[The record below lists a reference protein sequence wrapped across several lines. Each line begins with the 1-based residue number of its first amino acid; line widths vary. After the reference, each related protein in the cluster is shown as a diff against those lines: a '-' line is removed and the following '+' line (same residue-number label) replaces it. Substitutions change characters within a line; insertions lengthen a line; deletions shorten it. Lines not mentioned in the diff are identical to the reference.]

1 LNGFVRNKKYF
12 YAIFGITILINMSF
26 KKRRFLLF
34 VVFIFAVVL
43 CVNGQSNLNIKYISP
58 LFKNKKVDISQIAQ
72 DSIGNIWMS
81 SSRGIL
87 KYNGYSYDFIDKKEI
102 FPTST
107 SLDGIKQICTDS
119 YNNIWVKTTQG
130 LLARYNTTKGVF
142 YNVDHLIK
150 DPIAIIKPIKKGL
163 LLATTSGEIYTIFK
177 NEATYI
183 CRILNTNK
191 SENRISG
198 IEFIDET
205 EFFISTQNGK
215 IYNYSIK
222 TKRLEE
228 VIGAYTDYPGNIILQ
243 ADNQGKLW
251 MGTEAHGL
259 FVYDVNQ
266 KKLIQDTFLKGKTKG
281 LQTEFFISIFYDSNG
296 FVWCGTDGGGLYKI
310 NSKTGRIIVYK
321 NKYPNQ
327 FSISS
332 NTIMN
337 ITEDLQH
344 NIWLVTNHGNAN
356 VITKTNNVVNY
367 HKGSIS
373 STPVRVLSTFKSA
386 NNTFW
391 IGTDGN
397 GLTRLEKHK
406 KPKEYFNN
414 IDNNFYI
421 QSIAEDDDGNI
432 WLGTYRNG
440 LWKYYTKTDKFIKI
454 PVANA
459 LNQKAKD
466 VRLVYKD
473 AKGRIW
479 VGSTVSVNIYS
490 KDEKLLACFKNNQ
503 APLKGMVIE
512 SILEDRNNTIWI
524 GQQNGGL
531 YKFNENSNQL
541 SKSVFTHFVEDENV
555 LEPRVL
561 DMCLGKE
568 NEIWFVNQNFELK
581 LFNSKTATFYE
592 FKNLFPNKKHSFKAI
607 EAQDA
612 TNLWLSSTKGVHHIN
627 TEKQEVTSYYASEGF
642 QEESYILRSG
652 FKDNEGKIYFGGAKG
667 VNYFNPKKLIE
678 IPIKEPVKANLFITS
693 IDILNKPAK
702 QIIPEQITSEVFNV
716 DQLRLKYNQSSF
728 TIQFAAIGNIINPN
742 YNYSYRLKNFDKD
755 WKSTFSEGA
764 ATYTNIPS
772 GNYVF
777 EIKANEINQPLQVL
791 NSQISIAI
799 SPPFWRNSYAYIFY
813 LLILFII
820 IFTLSKW
827 FLIRRKLLINKISRR
842 QEKEFNKAKMNFFT
856 KMSHEIQTP
865 ITLIL
870 GPISNMLEK
879 ATLNGDLLLK
889 ERLNIIANNASRLSR
904 IARDLTLVRNKDLN
918 RLKLSVTQ
926 NNLKENIEQVSLSF
940 KELARIKNIDFT
952 INCPNNIGNT
962 WYDKD
967 KMEHILY
974 NLLGNSFKYTPKEG
988 NILLT
993 VKPINKKQVLK
1004 ISVSD
1009 SGVGIPKDEL
1019 EDIFKL
1025 FYRSSN
1031 KNQAKG
1037 TGIGLA
1043 LTKELVTL
1051 HKGRIKVDSSK
1062 DEGTTFTF
1070 KLPVS
1075 EDSYSD
1081 DEKITSSKKE
1091 IEKPVLVPISSEKE
1105 PVVASPISSTKKTIL
1120 IVEDNF
1126 ELQKF
1131 LQDLLIEQYNVILA
1145 ENGKEGSYLA
1155 KNNLPDLI
1163 ISDVMM
1169 QEMDGIEMCKVLSK
1183 DNLTKHIPIILLTAK
1198 NSTQAKITGLKT
1210 GAIEY
1215 INKPFN
1221 SNELLLKINNII
1233 AAKDSIISKYRKELI
1248 SGPKLEIEKSQDEL
1262 FLESLNKIVN
1272 ERLNDSNFKVEEL
1285 SDKLNMSHSSLYRK
1299 CSSLTGLSLIDYIR
1313 KTRLNKAA
1321 VLLAK
1326 YGYNISE
1333 VAYMVG
1339 FNNPKYFS
1347 KSFKTQ
1353 FKATPKTFKNKAS
1366 AAKDMAAYLK
1376 EFNIDI
1382 LDFE

>member
-1 LNGFVRNKKYF
+1 
-12 YAIFGITILINMSF
+12 MSF
-26 KKRRFLLF
+26 KKRCFLFF
-34 VVFIFAVVL
+34 VVFVISAFVR
-43 CVNGQSNLNIKYISP
+43 VNGQSNLNIKHISP
-58 LFKNKKVDISQIAQ
+58 LHKNKKVDISQVAK

-81 SSRGIL
+81 SRNGIL

-102 FPTST
+102 FPLITSV
-107 SLDGIKQICTDS
+107 DAINQICSDTN
-119 YNNIWVKTTQG
+119 NNIWIKTSRG
-130 LLARYNTTKGVF
+130 LLSKYDSRKGVF
-142 YNVDHLIK
+142 SNLSHLTK
-150 DPIAIIKPIKKGL
+150 EPVAIIKTIQNGV
-163 LLATTSGEIYTIFK
+163 LLATTSGKIFTIFNNK
-177 NEATYI
+177 PAFI
-183 CRILNTNK
+183 CTVLNINK
-191 SENRISG
+191 TEKRISS
-198 IEFIDET
+198 IDFNGEND
-205 EFFISTQNGK
+205 FFISTYNGRV
-215 IYNYSIK
+215 YNYSLK
-222 TKRLEE
+222 TKRLVEI
-228 VIGAYTDYPGNIILQ
+228 IGDYSGYPGSIILQ
-243 ADNQGKLW
+243 ADNNGKLW

-259 FVYDVNQ
+259 FVYNIKEKTFVEDS
-266 KKLIQDTFLKGKTKG
+266 FLKGKPKG
-281 LQTEFFISIFYDSNG
+281 IIKEFFISIFYDSKG
-296 FVWCGTDGGGLYKI
+296 FIWSGTDGGGLYKI
-310 NSKTGRIIVYK
+310 NSKTGRILVYK
-321 NKYPNQ
+321 NKFPNI

-332 NTIMN
+332 NTIIN
-337 ITEDLQH
+337 ISEDLQQ
-344 NIWLVTNHGNAN
+344 NIWLVTNHGNTN
-356 VITKTNNVVNY
+356 VIPKENKSVNY

-373 STPVRVLSTFKSA
+373 GTPVRVLSTFKSSKG
-386 NNTFW
+386 TLW

-397 GLTRLEKHK
+397 GLTRLEDNKT
-406 KPKEYFNN
+406 PKEYFND

-421 QSIAEDDDGNI
+421 QSIAEDENANI

-440 LWKYYTKTDKFIKI
+440 LWKFYSKTAKFLRI
-454 PVANA
+454 PVSNN

-466 VRLVYKD
+466 VRIVFCD
-473 AKGRIW
+473 SKGRIW
-479 VGSTVSVNIYS
+479 VGSTVSLNIYS
-490 KDEKLLACFKNNQ
+490 KEEKLLASFNNNHD
-503 APLKGMVIE
+503 ALNGIVVE
-512 SILEDRNNTIWI
+512 SIIEDRDNNIWL

-531 YKFNENSNQL
+531 YKFNENSKDLVQ
-541 SKSVFTHFVEDENV
+541 STFTHYVDKDENT
-555 LEPRVL
+555 LPRII
-561 DMCLGKE
+561 DMSLGKE
-568 NEIWFVNQNFELK
+568 GEIWFINQSFDLK
-581 LFNSKTATFYE
+581 LFNSKTANFYE
-592 FKNLFPNKKHSFKAI
+592 FKKLFPNKTHSFSAI
-607 EAQDA
+607 EAQDS
-612 TNLWLSSTKGVHHIN
+612 TNLWLSSFQGIHHFN
-627 TEKQEVTSYYASEGF
+627 TEKKKVNSYYSSEGF

-652 FKDNEGKIYFGGAKG
+652 YKDKEGKIYFGGAKG
-667 VNYFNPKKLIE
+667 INFFNPNKLKKL
-678 IPIKEPVKANLFITS
+678 PVKKSIEAHLFVTS

-716 DQLRLKYNQSSF
+716 DQLHLKYNQSSF

-742 YNYSYRLKNFDKD
+742 YNYSYRLKDFDKE
-755 WKSTFSEGA
+755 WKSTYSEVS

-777 EIKANEINQPLQVL
+777 EIKANEINQPLLVL
-791 NSQISIAI
+791 NKQIKITI
-799 SPPFWRNSYAYIFY
+799 SPPFWQNSYAYIFY

-820 IFTLSKW
+820 IFIVYKW
-827 FLIRRKLLINKISRR
+827 VLIRRKLLINKISRR

-870 GPISNMLEK
+870 GPIDNMLER
-879 ATLNGDLLLK
+879 AVQNGDLLLK
-889 ERLNIIANNASRLSR
+889 ERLNIIANNANRLSR

-926 NNLKENIEQVSLSF
+926 NNLKENIDQVSLSF

-952 INCPNNIGNT
+952 INCPNNIGDT

-974 NLLGNSFKYTPKEG
+974 NILGNSFKYTPKEG
-988 NILLT
+988 NIILT
-993 VKPINKKQVLK
+993 VKPINKKEVLK
-1004 ISVSD
+1004 ISISD
-1009 SGVGIPKDEL
+1009 SGSGIPKEEL

-1025 FYRSSN
+1025 FYRSTN
-1031 KNQAKG
+1031 KNEAKG

-1062 DEGTTFTF
+1062 SEGTTFTF

-1091 IEKPVLVPISSEKE
+1091 VQKTIPIETSIVKE
-1105 PVVASPISSTKKTIL
+1105 SVVKSTINKTKKTIL

-1126 ELQKF
+1126 ELQNF
-1131 LQDLLIEQYNVILA
+1131 LQDLLLEEYNVILA
-1145 ENGKEGSYLA
+1145 ENGREGSYLA

-1169 QEMDGIEMCKVLSK
+1169 PEMDGIEMCEVLSK
-1183 DNLTKHIPIILLTAK
+1183 DNLTKHIPVILLTAK

-1233 AAKDSIISKYRKELI
+1233 AANDSIISKYRKELI
-1248 SGPKLEIEKSQDEL
+1248 SNPKIKIEKSQDEL
-1262 FLESLNKIVN
+1262 FLESFNEIVN
-1272 ERLNDSNFKVEEL
+1272 ERLNDPNFKVDEL
-1285 SDKLNMSHSSLYRK
+1285 ADKLNMSHSSLYRK

-1313 KTRLNKAA
+1313 QTRLNKAA
-1321 VLLAK
+1321 VLLVK
-1326 YGYNISE
+1326 CGYNISE

-1347 KSFKTQ
+1347 KSFKSQ
-1353 FKATPKTFKNKAS
+1353 FKLTPKVFKNKANT
-1366 AAKDMAAYLK
+1366 AKDMEEYLK
-1376 EFNIDI
+1376 EYNIDI